1 VRKYRVSPPIGR
13 GSKVISVGRSEKDQ
27 GLFLG
32 RLSEVGPGK
41 NVCLDT
47 SREHVVAIVG
57 KRGSGKTHTLGVIL
71 EGLGISEP
79 SSILSDNSGDRAVI
93 VFDTLNLFQWV
104 GVPLESA
111 GGETA
116 REQLNKAK
124 SWGLPVASLDAKLWH
139 LAGLNPVAKDSMP
152 LSIRVAEMGPQ
163 DWGLLMDVDITT
175 EPMGQ
180 LVALTYDKVTRSG
193 WGTKLERRSA
203 IQNYSIKNLIDCI
216 NQDAELSREFTPD
229 TRRAV
234 RQRLSSYEAI
244 GLFSSSGTPLQQL
257 AEPGKVSILLLGRV
271 SEDLRTLVAF
281 LIMRRLLEL
290 RFAASEAIKDSV
302 IRGTTTSYVNVPKT
316 WVFIDEAQNIM
327 PAKTAS
333 IANKE
338 LTRFVR
344 EGRNFGLSMAISTQQ
359 PQAIDAKVMS
369 QVDILIVHTLTSQSD
384 INYVLNNLKSAA
396 PDMIGTERRTIGL
409 AEAIREL
416 EVGQCL
422 ISAVESHRVIFTEV
436 RPRVTPHG
444 GFEA

>member
-1 VRKYRVSPPIGR
+1 M
-13 GSKVISVGRSEKDQ
+13 
-27 GLFLG
+27 
-32 RLSEVGPGK
+32 
-41 NVCLDT
+41 LDT

-79 SSILSDNSGDRAVI
+79 SSILSDHGRNRAV
-93 VFDTLNLFQWV
+93 VVLDTLNLFQWV

-111 GGETA
+111 GGATA
-116 REQLNKAK
+116 REQLTKAK
-124 SWGLPVASLDAKLWH
+124 SWGLPIASLDAKLWH
-139 LAGLNPVAKDSMP
+139 LAGLNPAVRDSMP

-180 LVALTYDKVTRSG
+180 LIALTYDKVTRSG
-193 WGTKLERRSA
+193 WRTKLERRSA
-203 IQNYSIKNLIDCI
+203 TQNYSIKDLIDCI
-216 NQDAELSREFTPD
+216 NQDAELAGEFTAD

-234 RQRLSSYEAI
+234 RQRLSSYEAS

-271 SEDLRTLVAF
+271 PEDIRTLVAF
-281 LIMRRLLEL
+281 LVMRRLLEL
-290 RFAASEAIKDSV
+290 RFAASEATKDSL
-302 IRGTTTSYVNVPKT
+302 IRGTVTSYINVPKT

-359 PQAIDAKVMS
+359 PQAIDSKVMS
-369 QVDILIVHTLTSQSD
+369 QVDILVVHTLTTQSD
-384 INYVLNNLKSAA
+384 INYVLNNLKSAV
-396 PDMIGTERRTIGL
+396 PDTVGIGRRTVGL

-422 ISAVESHRVIFTEV
+422 ISSVESHRVLFSEI